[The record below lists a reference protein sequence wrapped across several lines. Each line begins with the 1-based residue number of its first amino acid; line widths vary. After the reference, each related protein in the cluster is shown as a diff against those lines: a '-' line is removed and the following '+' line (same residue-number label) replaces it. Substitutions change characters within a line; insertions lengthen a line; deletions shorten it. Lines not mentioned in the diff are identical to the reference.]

1 MKITNRH
8 GLPRVLQVAL
18 ESHKHVRA
26 EVDYTAT
33 ELFKPA
39 LMLRLEADHKEELVQ
54 DVVDGLQAM
63 YGTAIHAH
71 LAAAVAD
78 LQALAAAAPPTL
90 QAEQQVAAKV
100 GRFTIG
106 GTPDL
111 YDSALKALY
120 DYKFTSVYSTMFGEF
135 DGAKKEWVGQLN
147 CYAYCLRKSSKP
159 VDSAAIVALYS
170 DWRAAKARES
180 HDYPQL
186 RVEVVPVTLYPED
199 VVEKSLLARVEARD
213 FAKAA
218 KDVAEIPPCS
228 PEERWEKPTTYAV
241 YTKTNPSKAT
251 RVLNSI
257 EEATSYVAE
266 KRLKD
271 SEIRLRQGASV
282 RCESYCSVKQW
293 CPHFQKGG
301 K

>member
-1 MKITNRH
+1 MKVTNCH
-8 GLPRVLQVAL
+8 GLPRVLQLAL

-39 LMLRLEADHKEELVQ
+39 LMLRLEADHEDELVQ
-54 DVVDGLQAM
+54 DVVDGLQPM

-71 LAAAVAD
+71 LAAAAAD
-78 LQALAAAAPPTL
+78 CPTL
-90 QAEQQVAAKV
+90 EPERQVAAKV

-120 DYKFTSVYSTMFGEF
+120 DYKFTGVYARIFGEF

-170 DWRAAKARES
+170 DWHASKARES
-180 HDYPQL
+180 NDYPQL
-186 RVEVVPVTLYPED
+186 RAEVVPVTLYQED
-199 VVEKSLLARVEARD
+199 AVEKSLLARVEEREAAKQARD
-213 FAKAA
+213 I
-218 KDVAEIPPCS
+218 AEITPCS
-228 PEERWEKPTTYAV
+228 SSERWEKPTKFAV

-282 RCESYCSVKQW
+282 RCESYCLVKQW